1 MLPAGL
7 GIVCVSPKA
16 AALYDTAKLPRVFFD
31 FGDMKKANATGY
43 FPYTPSLPMLY
54 GLRESLAMLFEEG
67 LENVFARHHRLAEGT
82 RAAVKA
88 WGLELCARRA
98 ASGTRTPSAPSW
110 CRAGINGAEVIDI
123 AYRRYNLALGAGLAR
138 MAGRL
143 FRIGHLGDLNEC
155 MLLGGIAGR
164 GDGHAGRGH
173 QGHAG
178 QRRRRGRGILARHGQ
193 AARASGSCRPARPMP
208 SRRPARRR
216 RRPPAPLDEPHA
228 LRARPPAAAAQRAG
242 GAGLESGHVRRRRS
256 TARPTTSSSISRTRS
271 RRADKE
277 QARTNVIQALLELD
291 WRGRGKTISVRI
303 NGIDTHYMYRDVV
316 DVVEQAGH
324 RLDTIL
330 IPKVGVPADVYMVD
344 ALVTQIEEAKGIPH
358 RLGIDVLIET
368 ALGMA
373 NVEAIAQ
380 SSRRLEAMHFG
391 VADYAAS
398 CRARTVVIG
407 GLNPDYPGDQWH
419 AALSRMIVACRAY
432 GLRPID
438 GPFGDFKDPEG
449 YRLAAR
455 RAAALGIEGKWAIH
469 PSQIALANE
478 VFSPPPAEVDR
489 ARRIL
494 VALDEAARE
503 GRGAAQLD
511 GRMIDAASARMAQ
524 NIVDMAA
531 AIGEGR
537 EPRLP
542 DPRLT
547 RSPPWTSTNI
557 RPRSCSPASA
567 SRSRGAGWRT
577 ARSRR
582 STAPPRSA
590 APAGP

>member
-1 MLPAGL
+1 M
-7 GIVCVSPKA
+7 SH
-16 AALYDTAKLPRVFFD
+16 TR
-31 FGDMKKANATGY
+31 
-43 FPYTPSLPMLY
+43 
-54 GLRESLAMLFEEG
+54 FE
-67 LENVFARHHRLAEGT
+67 
-82 RAAVKA
+82 
-88 WGLELCARRA
+88 
-98 ASGTRTPSAPSW
+98 
-110 CRAGINGAEVIDI
+110 
-123 AYRRYNLALGAGLAR
+123 
-138 MAGRL
+138 
-143 FRIGHLGDLNEC
+143 
-155 MLLGGIAGR
+155 
-164 GDGHAGRGH
+164 
-173 QGHAG
+173 
-178 QRRRRGRGILARHGQ
+178 
-193 AARASGSCRPARPMP
+193 PARQRLQRSELAVPG
-208 SRRPARRR
+208 SNPAMFQKALDGEADYIFLDLEDAV
-216 RRPPAPLDEPHA
+216 AP
-228 LRARPPAAAAQRAG
+228 G
-242 GAGLESGHVRRRRS
+242 
-256 TARPTTSSSISRTRS
+256 
-271 RRADKE
+271 DKE
-277 QARTNVIQALLELD
+277 RARTNVIQALLELD
-291 WRGRGKTISVRI
+291 WRGRWKTISVRI

-344 ALVTQIEEAKGIPH
+344 AMVSQIEEAKGIPH

-438 GPFGDFKDPEG
+438 GPFGDFKDAEG

-455 RAAALGIEGKWAIH
+455 RAAALGAEGKWAIH

-494 VALDEAARE
+494 VALEEAARE

-524 NIVDMAA
+524 NVVDMAA
-531 AIGEGR
+531 AIDAQGGKMVVG
-537 EPRLP
+537 
-542 DPRLT
+542 T
-547 RSPPWTSTNI
+547 R
-557 RPRSCSPASA
+557 
-567 SRSRGAGWRT
+567 
-577 ARSRR
+577 
-582 STAPPRSA
+582 
-590 APAGP
+590 

>member
-1 MLPAGL
+1 M
-7 GIVCVSPKA
+7 SH
-16 AALYDTAKLPRVFFD
+16 TR
-31 FGDMKKANATGY
+31 
-43 FPYTPSLPMLY
+43 
-54 GLRESLAMLFEEG
+54 FE
-67 LENVFARHHRLAEGT
+67 
-82 RAAVKA
+82 
-88 WGLELCARRA
+88 
-98 ASGTRTPSAPSW
+98 
-110 CRAGINGAEVIDI
+110 
-123 AYRRYNLALGAGLAR
+123 
-138 MAGRL
+138 
-143 FRIGHLGDLNEC
+143 
-155 MLLGGIAGR
+155 
-164 GDGHAGRGH
+164 
-173 QGHAG
+173 
-178 QRRRRGRGILARHGQ
+178 
-193 AARASGSCRPARPMP
+193 PARQRLQRSELAVPG
-208 SRRPARRR
+208 SNPAMFQKALDGEADYIFLDLEDAV
-216 RRPPAPLDEPHA
+216 AP
-228 LRARPPAAAAQRAG
+228 G
-242 GAGLESGHVRRRRS
+242 
-256 TARPTTSSSISRTRS
+256 
-271 RRADKE
+271 DKE
-277 QARTNVIQALLELD
+277 RARTNVIQALLELD

-344 ALVTQIEEAKGIPH
+344 AMVSQIEEAKGIPH

-478 VFSPPPAEVDR
+478 VFTPPPAEVDR

-494 VALDEAARE
+494 VALEDAARE

-524 NIVDMAA
+524 NVVNMAA
-531 AIGEGR
+531 AIEGQGGK
-537 EPRLP
+537 
-542 DPRLT
+542 T
-547 RSPPWTSTNI
+547 VV
-557 RPRSCSPASA
+557 
-567 SRSRGAGWRT
+567 GAR
-577 ARSRR
+577 
-582 STAPPRSA
+582 
-590 APAGP
+590 